1 MSQDGRQRV
10 VIEGITPQVDCGRFP
25 IKRVVGD
32 EVHVE
37 ADAFTDGH
45 DSIAVVL
52 RWRPEGTSDWAET
65 LMEPL
70 GNDRWRASFR
80 VVELGR
86 TAYTVEGWIDRYGS
100 WEQDLEKRVAADQD
114 VSVDLRIGATLIE
127 DAASRAAGSDGEL
140 LAAWAAELRSDAPL
154 HVRSLRA
161 RDSELLALIRRHPD
175 RSTATTYE
183 RELSV
188 VVDPVRGRYSAWYEL
203 FPRSASPER
212 GRHGTFRDVIDRLPY
227 VSAMGF
233 DILYL
238 PPIHPIGR
246 TFRKGPNNVTT
257 AGPEDPGVPWAIGA
271 PEGGHTSVHPDLGT
285 QEDFRALVAAARA
298 EGIQIALDIA
308 FQASPDHPWVAE
320 HPEWFRARP
329 DGTIQYAEN
338 PPKKYQDIYPFDF
351 ESQDWRALW
360 TALSD
365 VFLFWIAEGVTVF
378 RVDNPHTKA
387 FPFWEWCIGE
397 LKRVHPEILFLSE
410 AFTRPKVMYRL
421 AKLGFSQS
429 YTYFTWRNAKRELA
443 EYLLE
448 LTTTEVREFFRPNFW
463 TNTQDILH
471 EVLQHGGRPM
481 FEARVVLAAT
491 MTASYGVFGPA
502 YELLEATPREAGTEE
517 YLDSEKY
524 QLRDWDLDRPD
535 SIAPLIGRLNAIRRA
550 HPALQ
555 ANDGVLVHDI
565 DNDQLIAYSKHTADR
580 SDIVL
585 VVVNLDPH
593 HPHSGTLR
601 LDLGALGVDADL
613 PFEVHD
619 LLADRTYLW
628 QGARNTIELDPSSA
642 VAHVFEIRPRIRT
655 EQQFEAYG

>member
-10 VIEGITPQVDCGRFP
+10 VIESITPQVDCGRFP
-25 IKRVVGD
+25 IKRVAGE
-32 EVHVE
+32 EVVVE

-45 DSIAVVL
+45 DSIAVLL
-52 RWRPEGTSDWAET
+52 RWRTEDATEWDEKPMA
-65 LMEPL
+65 PL
-70 GNDRWRASFR
+70 GNDRWRASFQ

-86 TAYTVEGWIDRYGS
+86 MVYTIEGWIDRYGS
-100 WEQDLEKRVAADQD
+100 WEHDLEKRVAAGQD
-114 VSVDLRIGATLIE
+114 VSVDLLIGAALIE
-127 DAASRAAGSDGEL
+127 DAASRASGADRDR
-140 LAAWAAELRSDAPL
+140 LATQAAKLRSDAPL
-154 HVRSLRA
+154 DQRTWAA
-161 RDSELLALIRRHPD
+161 RDTDLIALVRRHPD
-175 RSTATTYE
+175 RSTSTNYAH
-183 RELSV
+183 ELGV
-188 VVDPVRGRYSAWYEL
+188 VVDPVRGRYSTWYEL
-203 FPRSASPER
+203 FPRSASPR
-212 GRHGTFRDVIDRLPY
+212 PGLHGTFRDVIGRLPY
-227 VSAMGF
+227 VSEMGF
-233 DILYL
+233 DVLYL

-257 AGPEDPGVPWAIGA
+257 AGPDDPGVPWAIGG

-285 QEDFRALVAAARA
+285 LDDFRALVAAAGA
-298 EGIQIALDIA
+298 AGIQVALDIA
-308 FQASPDHPWVAE
+308 FQASPDHPWTKE

-351 ESQDWRALW
+351 EAKEWRGLW
-360 TALSD
+360 TALLD
-365 VFLFWIAEGVTVF
+365 VFLFWIDEGVTVF

-397 LKRVHPEILFLSE
+397 VKGAHPEVLFLSE

-429 YTYFTWRNAKRELA
+429 YTYFTWRNTKRELA
-443 EYLLE
+443 DYLLE
-448 LTTTEVREFFRPNFW
+448 LTTTEVREFLRPNFW

-491 MTASYGVFGPA
+491 MTASYGVFGPSF
-502 YELLEATPREAGTEE
+502 ELLEATPREPGTEE

-524 QLRDWDLDRPD
+524 QLRHWDLDHPA
-535 SIAPLIGRLNAIRRA
+535 SIRPLIARLNAIRRD

-555 ANDGVLVHDI
+555 ANEGVLVHDI
-565 DNDQLIAYSKHTADR
+565 DNEQLIAYSKQTADR
-580 SDIVL
+580 SDVVL

-593 HPHSGTLR
+593 HAQSGTVT
-601 LDLGALGVDADL
+601 LDLGALGVDIDL

-619 LLADRTYLW
+619 LLTDRTHLW
-628 QGARNTIELDPSSA
+628 QGATNTIELDPSMA
-642 VAHVFEIRPRIRT
+642 VAHVFEVRPRVRT
-655 EQQFEAYG
+655 EHQFEAYA

>member
-1 MSQDGRQRV
+1 MSQHGRERV
-10 VIEGITPQVDCGRFP
+10 VIEGITPQVDGGRFP
-25 IKRVVGD
+25 IKRVAGD
-32 EVHVE
+32 DVLVE

-45 DSIAVVL
+45 DSIAVVV
-52 RWRPEGTSDWAET
+52 RWRAEGATEWDET
-65 LMEPL
+65 LMEPI

-100 WEQDLEKRVAADQD
+100 WEHDLEKRVAADQD
-114 VSVDLRIGATLIE
+114 VSVDLHIGAELIE
-127 DAASRAAGSDGEL
+127 DAASRAGGTDGDL

-154 HVRSLRA
+154 AERSLRA
-161 RDSELLALIRRHPD
+161 RDPHLVALIRRHPD
-175 RSTATTYE
+175 RSTSTTYQ

-188 VVDPVRGRYSAWYEL
+188 VVDPVRGRYSTWYEL
-203 FPRSASPER
+203 FPRSASPES
-212 GRHGTFRDVIDRLPY
+212 GRHGTFRDVIGRLPY

-233 DILYL
+233 DVLYL

-257 AGPEDPGVPWAIGA
+257 AGPDDPGVPWAIGA
-271 PEGGHTSVHPDLGT
+271 PEGGHTSVHPELGT
-285 QEDFRALVAAARA
+285 QDDFRALVAAARTQ
-298 EGIQIALDIA
+298 GIQIALDIA
-308 FQASPDHPWVAE
+308 FQASPDHPWVTE

-351 ESQDWRALW
+351 ESKDWRSLW
-360 TALSD
+360 TALSE
-365 VFLFWIAEGVTVF
+365 VFLFWIGEGVTVF

-387 FPFWEWCIGE
+387 LPFWEWCIGE
-397 LKRVHPEILFLSE
+397 VKRAHPEVLFLSE
-410 AFTRPKVMYRL
+410 AFTRPKVMYHL

-448 LTTTEVREFFRPNFW
+448 LTTTDLREFFRPNFW

-481 FEARVVLAAT
+481 FAARTVLAAT
-491 MTASYGVFGPA
+491 MTASYGIFGPSF
-502 YELLEATPREAGTEE
+502 ELLEATPRDPGTEE

-524 QLRDWDLDRPD
+524 QLRHWDLDRPE
-535 SIAPLIGRLNAIRRA
+535 SIGPFIGRLNAIRRT

-555 ANDGVLVHDI
+555 ANDGVLVHEI

-593 HPHSGTLR
+593 HPQSGTLR
-601 LDLGALGVDADL
+601 VDLGALGIDADL
-613 PFEVHD
+613 PFEMHD
-619 LLADRTYLW
+619 LLADRTSLW
-628 QGARNTIELDPSSA
+628 QGAHNTIELDPSTA
-642 VAHVFEIRPRIRT
+642 VAHIFEVRPRLPT